1 MCPPASPTM
10 GGMTQPTASY
20 GGRPPMPAPG
30 APTPEL
36 RVARFRPHARRLV
49 WSALVVI
56 AVAGATGYFFDNLP
70 AGFENWM
77 LVAAAS
83 AVVFLFALLPFL
95 AWWTHVYTITTRRV
109 IERTGI
115 FVARR
120 RELSHVRGYTIGMR
134 RGILQ
139 RMWGAGTLTLSN
151 GVDAPLRL
159 VNVPSAALVHEVLV
173 DQVEVNQILAP
184 RDAQPLPPGPPP
196 PLPRR

>member
-10 GGMTQPTASY
+10 GGMTQPTVSY
-20 GGRPPMPAPG
+20 GGRPLMPAPG

-49 WSALVVI
+49 WPTLVVV
-56 AVAGATGYFFDNLP
+56 AVAGATGYYFDNLP

-83 AVVFLFALLPFL
+83 TLVFLFALLPFL
-95 AWWTHVYTITTRRV
+95 GWWTHVYTITTRRV
-109 IERTGI
+109 IERTGV
-115 FVARR
+115 FVTRR

-159 VNVPSAALVHEVLV
+159 VNVPSAVLVHEVLV
-173 DQVEVNQILAP
+173 DQVEVNQILAH